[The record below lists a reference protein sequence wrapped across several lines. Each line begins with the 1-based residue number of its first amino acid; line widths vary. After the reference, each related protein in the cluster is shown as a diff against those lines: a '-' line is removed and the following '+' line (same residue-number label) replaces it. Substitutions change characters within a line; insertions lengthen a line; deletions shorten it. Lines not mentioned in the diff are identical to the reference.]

1 MPEKSPYKLQD
12 LIDIEQFQG
21 LQDRLN
27 EIYSF
32 PSAIIDNEGNI
43 LTATA
48 WQEICTQF
56 HRQNKEC
63 EKECIKSDQY
73 ILAHLADANPA
84 VSYRC
89 PHGLVD
95 NATPIV
101 IDGIHYG
108 NFFTGQFFLEEP
120 DLEFFRSQA
129 GRYGFDEQA
138 YLAAVKKVPIWSQ
151 RQLENY
157 LYFIKGLIEV
167 ISSSAHKKLQEIEAH
182 KQIEESEERAIA
194 ILNQMSD
201 AFWVTSRQGGKILD
215 VNPAMC
221 QLLGYTR
228 AELLERCVADVEA
241 IDTPQDIQQRIQH
254 LLQAGSTHFESRFRR
269 KDGSPVDVEVSVTY
283 LPAADIFFG
292 FHREITE
299 RKQAEKVLQERD
311 ERFQSI
317 SAASPDPLVVTRMSD
332 GRIFYANEQCAMLF
346 AIPHSE
352 LMEQRSLEMYVNPSN
367 RQALLDMLQNG
378 VVYDWETQ
386 LQRADGAPFWAVIS
400 ARLGMFNGEA
410 AIYAGI
416 RDNTERKQ
424 WQAALE
430 NERSALEQRVAERTA
445 ELSITN
451 ASLVRALQ
459 VKDEF
464 LASMSHELRT
474 PLTGILGLSE
484 VLRAGI
490 YGKQSD
496 QAQTAL
502 RNIEESGQ
510 HLLSLINDILDLSK
524 AEAGK
529 IDLDLRS
536 ISVTNLVESSI
547 RLVRQTAQKKNLRI
561 NTNLDSTVEYLEAD
575 ERRMKQILVNLLSN
589 AVKFTN
595 EGGMI
600 GLDVSGLPDKGQL
613 DFTVWD
619 TGIGIQVGD
628 MDRLFKPFVQLDTRL
643 DRPHGGTGLGLS
655 LVHKLVE
662 LHGGS
667 IRVESEPG
675 RGSRFTVSLPWRQSG
690 EFSWKEPGQARV
702 QGGQDLSAARDWK
715 KEGVHG
721 EARLPCCLV
730 AEDNEVTL
738 TLLRDSLSA
747 LGYKVL
753 EARNGA
759 EALQRAHE
767 AYPDII
773 VMDVQMPVLNGL
785 AAIQILRQDPR
796 FKRVPV
802 IAVTAL
808 AMAGDRERILEAGAD
823 DYLSKPVDLDVLD
836 RTLVRLLS

>member
-1 MPEKSPYKLQD
+1 MPEKSPYQLQD
-12 LIDIEQFQG
+12 LIDIKQFQG

-56 HRQNKEC
+56 HRQNMEC

-95 NATPIV
+95 NATPIIIEGV
-101 IDGIHYG
+101 HYG
-108 NFFTGQFFLEEP
+108 NFFTGQFFLEAP

-167 ISSSAHKKLQEIEAH
+167 ISSSAHKKLQEIEAR
-182 KQIEESEERAIA
+182 KQIEENEERASA

-201 AFWVTSRQGGKILD
+201 AFWVTSRHNGEVLD
-215 VNPAMC
+215 ANPAMC

-228 AELLERCVADVEA
+228 AELLELSVADVEA
-241 IDTPQDIQQRIQH
+241 IDSPQDIQQRIQH
-254 LLQAGSTHFESRFRR
+254 ILQVGSAHFESRFRR
-269 KDGSPVDVEVSVTY
+269 KDGSQVDVEVGVTY

-292 FHREITE
+292 FHRDITE

-311 ERFQSI
+311 ERFRSI
-317 SAASPDPLVVTRMSD
+317 SAASPDPLVVTRLSD
-332 GRIFYANEQCAMLF
+332 GKIFYANEQCALLF
-346 AIPHSE
+346 GISRSE
-352 LMEQRSLEMYVNPSN
+352 LMERRSLEMFVNPSE
-367 RQALLDMLQNG
+367 RQALLDMLQLG

-386 LQRADGAPFWAVIS
+386 LQRADGTPFWAVIS

-430 NERSALEQRVAERTA
+430 NERAVLEQRVAERTA

-451 ASLVRALQ
+451 ASLKHALQ

-490 YGKQSD
+490 YGNQSD

-529 IDLDLRS
+529 IELDLRS

-600 GLDVSGLPDKGQL
+600 GLDVSGLPDMGQL
-613 DFTVWD
+613 DFTIWD
-619 TGIGIQVGD
+619 TGIGIRGED
-628 MDRLFKPFVQLDTRL
+628 MGRLFKPFVQLDTRL

-667 IRVESEPG
+667 IRVESDPG
-675 RGSRFTVSLPWRQSG
+675 KGSRFTVSLPWRQSG
-690 EFSWKEPGQARV
+690 EISWKEPGQVRA
-702 QGGQDLSAARDWK
+702 QGSNGLSAARDWE

-721 EARLPCCLV
+721 ELRLPCCLV

-738 TLLRDSLSA
+738 TLLHDSLSA
-747 LGYKVL
+747 RGYKVL

-823 DYLSKPVDLDVLD
+823 DYLSKPVDLDTLD